1 VTKTAAEDQP
11 QSILAH
17 LEELRW
23 RIVKSAIA
31 IVVGAVIALV
41 FADQIR
47 AVLVKPY
54 DLAVPGNPGVIA
66 LTPTEQFGVLMR
78 IAFFGGLVIASPV
91 VFYQIWAFVN
101 PALTKRE
108 KRWAV
113 PIVSA
118 FVLLFLAG
126 IAFAFWILPR
136 GLAFLLTIF
145 DDVQSQLRI
154 GDYFSFVIRFL
165 LVFGV
170 AFQYPVFL
178 FAVAAAGLEP
188 RRIRAWPTGDEIG
201 RLYLEV
207 TAAADDFL
215 AARAPNLD
223 LEEAQALAG
232 IGGEDLAGL
241 WVAWDRVRSV
251 LMAPVVGA

>member
-1 VTKTAAEDQP
+1 
-11 QSILAH
+11 
-17 LEELRW
+17 
-23 RIVKSAIA
+23 VKSAIA

-178 FAVAAAGLEP
+178 FAVAAAGLITARQLARG
-188 RRIRAWPTGDEIG
+188 RRWAILIIVVVGAMITPTGDPLTLLALSVP
-201 RLYLEV
+201 LYLFYEI
-207 TAAADDFL
+207 TYWL
-215 AARAPNLD
+215 
-223 LEEAQALAG
+223 
-232 IGGEDLAGL
+232 
-241 WVAWDRVRSV
+241 VRLV
-251 LMAPVVGA
+251 LRR

>member
-1 VTKTAAEDQP
+1 MTKTAAEDQP

-178 FAVAAAGLEP
+178 FAVAAAGLITARQLARG
-188 RRIRAWPTGDEIG
+188 RRWAILIIVVVGAMITPTGDPLTLLALSVP
-201 RLYLEV
+201 LYLFYEI
-207 TAAADDFL
+207 TYWL
-215 AARAPNLD
+215 
-223 LEEAQALAG
+223 
-232 IGGEDLAGL
+232 
-241 WVAWDRVRSV
+241 VRLV
-251 LMAPVVGA
+251 LRR

>member
-1 VTKTAAEDQP
+1 MTKAAAEDQP

-31 IVVGAVIALV
+31 IVVGAVVALV

-47 AVLVKPY
+47 ALLVKPY

-78 IAFFGGLVIASPV
+78 IVFFGGLVAASPV

-101 PALTKRE
+101 PALTRRE
-108 KRWAV
+108 RRWAV

-118 FVLLFLAG
+118 FVLLFVAG

-145 DDVQSQLRI
+145 EDVQSQLRI

-178 FAVAAAGLEP
+178 FAVAAAGLITARQLARG
-188 RRIRAWPTGDEIG
+188 RRWAILIIVVVGAMITPTGDPLTLLALSLP
-201 RLYLEV
+201 LYLFYEI
-207 TAAADDFL
+207 TYWL
-215 AARAPNLD
+215 
-223 LEEAQALAG
+223 
-232 IGGEDLAGL
+232 
-241 WVAWDRVRSV
+241 VRLV
-251 LMAPVVGA
+251 LRR